1 MINLLH
7 LWEALLS
14 REVHPDV
21 DKRAVLQEVGS
32 EFGFVPLS
40 PHFSPDLTYLIFC
53 LEPWWGVGVGCG
65 VLQLLWGGGPPF
77 SPPCPPARGTQ
88 RSRTVFFWNW
98 RQNLCF
104 HPAGRKTGE
113 LELSVYDGPGLPNP
127 DLQYEVVFQLP
138 LAGGHQSC
146 QLSSRM
152 SSPKH
157 CLRAL

>member
-1 MINLLH
+1 MWTSELYYRRSGQSWL
-7 LWEALLS
+7 
-14 REVHPDV
+14 
-21 DKRAVLQEVGS
+21 RAFEPSFLPGS
-32 EFGFVPLS
+32 
-40 PHFSPDLTYLIFC
+40 HIPDLLPGA
-53 LEPWWGVGVGCG
+53 LVGCWG
-65 VLQLLWGGGPPF
+65 WKWGPAAAPGGGPPF